1 LYYVSGNNAMMS
13 VALTR
18 SGEDLVPATTKEL
31 FRTSIVDDLTDTYDV
46 TRDGKRFLILER
58 QTGATSLEV
67 VTNWRASIKP

>member
-1 LYYVSGNNAMMS
+1 
-13 VALTR
+13 
-18 SGEDLVPATTKEL
+18 
-31 FRTSIVDDLTDTYDV
+31 VDDLTDTYDV